1 MREIKFRIWNGI
13 NLDGG
18 MVYEDNHPNFI
29 SEEYSI
35 SEDYVWERVKEN
47 SESYPVMQYT
57 GLKDKNGVEI
67 YEGDLLRDSTHF
79 KNNKPVI
86 GRVFFSSMASFE
98 MENGNILRPSVEVVG
113 NIYENPELLEH

>member
-13 NLDGG
+13 NPNGG
-18 MVYEDNHPNFI
+18 MVYEDNHLILI
-29 SEEYSI
+29 SKKDSI
-35 SEDYVWERVKEN
+35 
-47 SESYPVMQYT
+47 PVMQYT

-113 NIYENPELLEH
+113 NIYENSKLLEH